1 MTQDVDG
8 SISRGSEDD
17 HAVATDQR
25 LPRLTVLIPCWDAA
39 LTIERALSSVLVEHG
54 IPLECVVV
62 DDGSSDGTA
71 DIVRVI
77 ADRDPRVVLIRLDT
91 NEGVSQA
98 RNRGLEAMRGEWFTG
113 LDADDRFLPG
123 GVAALMRPT
132 HDPTVRAVVGQRIW
146 TDGERTWISPL
157 YDNPDI
163 REPGRKSIAT
173 NPGLLYYVSTTGK
186 ALHRSLLTGLRF
198 EGRVLGDQPPTVR
211 ALIRAGDGIEV
222 IPDVVY
228 EWTRP
233 HPDHYVETITA
244 AKQASAANA
253 IDMVIVAR
261 SALREVSEEADA
273 SYDDEATRLRV
284 KRAYFDRLVRSDI
297 GGPVNAAIKRHDP
310 DTARLYEEVGRFLA
324 SVPTDVM
331 ASSDLLVR
339 RILRPP
345 VNHWRSLGPAA
356 RAAYWKILGPAL
368 AADPALVSRAG
379 GLVRAPA
386 FLAVRAFGAPV
397 GTGMASVLLWI
408 ADASVLLWI
417 AGGVRDAL
425 ERLRRS

>member
-1 MTQDVDG
+1 MMQDVGG
-8 SISRGSEDD
+8 SVSGASPDD
-17 HAVATDQR
+17 RPDSADR
-25 LPRLTVLIPCWDAA
+25 PSPRLSVLIPSWNAA
-39 LTIERALSSVLVEHG
+39 LTIERALSSVLVERAV
-54 IPLECVVV
+54 PLECVVV
-62 DDGSSDGTA
+62 DDGSTDGTA
-71 DIVRVI
+71 DVVRVI
-77 ADRDPRVVLIRLDT
+77 AERDPRVVLIRLPT
-91 NEGVSQA
+91 NEGVSNA
-98 RNRGLEAMRGEWFTG
+98 RNRGLDVMRGEWFTG

-132 HDPTVRAVVGQRIW
+132 QDPAVRAVIAQRIW

-173 NPGLLYYVSTTGK
+173 HPGLLYYVSTTGK

-233 HPDHYVETITA
+233 HPDHYVNTITA

-253 IDMVIVAR
+253 IDMVVVAR

-273 SYDDEATRLRV
+273 SYDDDGTRLRV
-284 KRAYFDRLVRSDI
+284 TRAYFDRLVRSDI
-297 GGPVNAAIKRHDP
+297 GGPVNAAIERHDP
-310 DTARLYEEVGRFLA
+310 DTARLFEEVGRFLA

-345 VNHWRSLGPAA
+345 VNHWRSLVPAA
-356 RAAYWKILGPAL
+356 RPAYWTMARPAL
-368 AADPALVSRAG
+368 EADPGLVSRIG
-379 GLVRAPA
+379 GRTRAPA
-386 FLAVRAFGAPV
+386 FVAARTLGAPL
-397 GTGMASVLLWI
+397 GTGLASAMLWV
-408 ADASVLLWI
+408 AD
-417 AGGVRDAL
+417 GVRHVL
-425 ERLRRS
+425 KRLRPA